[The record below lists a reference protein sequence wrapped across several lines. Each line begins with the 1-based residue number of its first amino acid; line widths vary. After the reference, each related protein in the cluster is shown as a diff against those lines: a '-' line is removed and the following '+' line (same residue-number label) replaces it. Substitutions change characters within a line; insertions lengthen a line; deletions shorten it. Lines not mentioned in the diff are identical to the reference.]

1 MSNTNSDVIIVS
13 DDENVVNPSICEF
26 NWDEI
31 RTHLNDRYGDGLI
44 LLGEPNPRDIHL
56 CLNFL
61 RYFCNDDYEE
71 DCCHHWLQRFE
82 KHRNTVVIDLSNDDI
97 VDDAPAKES
106 ADLAQRK
113 LEDIWEEHPK
123 RLRSN
128 LESPEKKSPRK
139 SIFADIIDLS
149 HLDDEDNEDVFEEY
163 EMFTTWNEKMQG
175 KKQKLMTN
183 FY

>member
-26 NWDEI
+26 SWDEI
-31 RTHLNDRYGDGLI
+31 WTHLNDRYGDGLI
-44 LLGEPNPRDIHL
+44 LLAEPNPRDTHL
-56 CLNFL
+56 RLNFL

-82 KHRNTVVIDLSNDDI
+82 KNIDLSNDDI

-149 HLDDEDNEDVFEEY
+149 HLDDEDNEDVREEY

-175 KKQKLMTN
+175 KNKS
-183 FY
+183 